1 MTENE
6 LQLILVALQE
16 IRGEIGILAEDFRA
30 HVSADM
36 RELRAFRDA
45 LMKARGMA
53 VILVPIV
60 SAIVSV
66 IVGYVLKHL

>member
-1 MTENE
+1 MTDNE
-6 LQLILVALQE
+6 LKLILAALQE
-16 IRGEIGILAEDFRA
+16 IRGEIGILADDFRS
-30 HVSADM
+30 HVNMDM
-36 RELRAFRDA
+36 RELRSFRDA

-53 VILVPIV
+53 VILVPVV